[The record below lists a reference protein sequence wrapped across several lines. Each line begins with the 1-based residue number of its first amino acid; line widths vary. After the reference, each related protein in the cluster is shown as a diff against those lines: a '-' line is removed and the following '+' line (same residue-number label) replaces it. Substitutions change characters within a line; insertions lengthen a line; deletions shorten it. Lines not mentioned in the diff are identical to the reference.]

1 MLTKED
7 LLKHF
12 KVESMD
18 NGLNKAL
25 FRITLMFCMVLVACT
40 SSTPPSE
47 PGATY
52 TLTGK
57 IKAATT
63 ESVAGITVSI
73 ASASTVTDAAG
84 AYTFTGLAN
93 GTYVVAPAKTGMTFE
108 PLTHSVTVNGA
119 NAVAPDIVVK
129 AVRSYELPEMVAIE
143 PGTFMMGA
151 IMGQRGDPEFR
162 PQHSVTITRGMW
174 VSKYEVTQKQFQS
187 VMGINP
193 SEFKGD
199 SRPATNMSMSDM
211 VAYCNKLSEL
221 EGLRKAYTID
231 GTSITWDRTANGYRL
246 PTSAEWEYVARA
258 GTTDNTYAGIN
269 DGKEP
274 NPILDAIAWYRTNSV
289 DADGKLSTRP
299 VGQKQPNAWGLYDV
313 LGNVDE
319 ACFES
324 SRKYTAYPQ
333 TDPWTP
339 FRGDSSIARGANYT
353 WTASLIVVSTAAQTR
368 VEGLNSK
375 VVGLRLFRIR

>member
-1 MLTKED
+1 MNNRMKHYAIACALTVCA
-7 LLKHF
+7 LLAGC
-12 KVESMD
+12 S
-18 NGLNKAL
+18 
-25 FRITLMFCMVLVACT
+25 
-40 SSTPPSE
+40 SSTPPTE
-47 PGATY
+47 PDATY

-63 ESVAGITVSI
+63 ESVAGITVTI
-73 ASASTVTDAAG
+73 ASASAVTDATG
-84 AYTFTGLAN
+84 AYAFTGLAN
-93 GTYVVAPAKTGMTFE
+93 GTYVVSPAKTGLTFE

-119 NAVAPDIVVK
+119 NAVAADFVATK
-129 AVRSYELPEMVAIE
+129 VRAYELPEMVAIN

-151 IMGQRGDPEFR
+151 IEGQRGDPAFR

-174 VSKYEVTQKQFQS
+174 VSKYEVTQKQYQS
-187 VMGINP
+187 VMGNNP

-199 SRPATNMSMSDM
+199 NRPATNMSMSDM

-221 EGLRKAYTID
+221 EGLQKAYTID

-258 GTTDNTYAGIN
+258 GTTDNTYAGVN

-289 DADGKLSTRP
+289 DADGKRSTRP

-313 LGNVDE
+313 LGNASE

-324 SRKYTAYPQ
+324 SRKYTADPL

-339 FRGDSSIARGANYT
+339 VRGDSVIVRGSNY
-353 WTASLIVVSTAAQTR
+353 SQSPGFVVISTEWQ
-368 VEGLNSK
+368 VEGFFSNAS
-375 VVGLRLFRIR
+375 GIRLIRYR

>member
-1 MLTKED
+1 MNSRMKHYAIACALTVCA
-7 LLKHF
+7 LLTGC
-12 KVESMD
+12 S
-18 NGLNKAL
+18 
-25 FRITLMFCMVLVACT
+25 
-40 SSTPPSE
+40 SSTPPTE

-63 ESVAGITVSI
+63 ESMAGITVTI
-73 ASASTVTDAAG
+73 ASASAVTDATG
-84 AYTFTGLAN
+84 AYTFAGLAN
-93 GTYVVAPAKTGMTFE
+93 GTYVVSPAMTGLTFE

-119 NAVAPDIVVK
+119 NAVAADFVATK
-129 AVRSYELPEMVAIE
+129 VRAYEVPEMVAIN

-151 IMGQRGDPEFR
+151 IEGQRGDPTYR

-174 VSKYEVTQKQFQS
+174 VSKYEVTQKQYQS
-187 VMGINP
+187 VMGNNP

-221 EGLRKAYTID
+221 EGLQKAYTID

-258 GTTDNTYAGIN
+258 GTTDNTYAGVN

-319 ACFES
+319 VCFES
-324 SRKYTAYPQ
+324 SRKYTADPQ

-353 WTASLIVVSTAAQTR
+353 WSTRLIVVSTAEQT
-368 VEGLNSK
+368 VLEGLNSK